1 MHNYSISN
9 LMHAHHSLNLYPP
22 SLTYRLEIINTSDG
36 TPNLAY
42 VWWLNSITPLN
53 LSSIMTAPIPTALS
67 VPTTSYTYPQELPS
81 KLVKKILDLEFVE
94 MAELVPDSWREEEA
108 DGCLHSLDWTT
119 GLEYWTELFFTLYAS
134 GWFYL
139 IK

>member
-1 MHNYSISN
+1 MHIIQLTCTHLRLPIDWRLSIPATVLQTLPMFGGSTV
-9 LMHAHHSLNLYPP
+9 A
-22 SLTYRLEIINTSDG
+22 
-36 TPNLAY
+36 A
-42 VWWLNSITPLN
+42 PLN
-53 LSSIMTAPIPTALS
+53 LSSIMTAPIPTALPVS
-67 VPTTSYTYPQELPS
+67 TTSYTHPQELPS

-94 MAELVPDSWREEEA
+94 IAELVPDSWREEEA
-108 DGCLHSLDWTT
+108 DGCLHSLGWTT